1 MGAEYFGASERNAP
15 SRFEFSEAHY
25 ATAGGRKWNGGC
37 EVVGFSAVKSLS
49 VSQITRCADGLWAAI
64 PENCVV
70 VKVTWFGLEKIRLF
84 GGVFLPYLSVII
96 RNKSVGDVACVAK
109 KKN

>member
-1 MGAEYFGASERNAP
+1 MQQPVGESG
-15 SRFEFSEAHY
+15 
-25 ATAGGRKWNGGC
+25 TAGARLS
-37 EVVGFSAVKSLS
+37 GFSAVKSLS